1 MTRILFLVPYPL
13 GVAPSQRFRF
23 EQYFGL
29 LEAHGHEV
37 IVRPFLDQEAMRI
50 LYQPGF
56 FLKKT
61 WKVLWGLCKRVR
73 DMVTASRCDVV
84 FIHREAAPI
93 GPPVFEFLLAKLL
106 RKPIILDFDDAIWIP
121 NTSSSNSIITVFKRY
136 RNAETTCGLATVV
149 SCGNAYLRDHAA
161 WFTTNAVINPTT
173 IDTEGLHN
181 RVKAY
186 CTGKPVIGWTGTHST
201 IRYLDR
207 MVPILQRL
215 EQEFDFTFLVI
226 ADRPP
231 DFRLRSLLFVP
242 WDKATEIDDLLRMDV
257 GIMPLEDD
265 RWARGKCGFKALQY
279 MALGIPAIVS
289 PVGVNTEI
297 VNHGISGWVCD
308 NDVEWET
315 CLRGILAT
323 PEVLPARSSAARETV
338 VSRYSIKSNSE
349 NFLSLFS
356 KASDQRNTKF

>member
-1 MTRILFLVPYPL
+1 MARILFLVPYPL
-13 GVAPSQRFRF
+13 GTAPSQRFRF

-29 LEAHGHEV
+29 LRENGHEPV
-37 IVRPFLDQEAMRI
+37 VRPFLDEGAMRI
-50 LYQPGF
+50 LYRPGL
-56 FLKKT
+56 FLQKT
-61 WKVLWGLCKRVR
+61 WKVLRGLCGRVR
-73 DMVTASRCDVV
+73 DMAAAMRCDMV

-93 GPPVFEFLLAKLL
+93 GPPVFELFVAKVL
-106 RKPIILDFDDAIWIP
+106 RKPVIFDFDDAIWIP
-121 NTSSSNSIITVFKRY
+121 NASSSNSFITHFKRY
-136 RNAETTCGLATVV
+136 RNAETTCGLASVV
-149 SCGNAYLRDHAA
+149 SCGNAFLRDHAA
-161 WFTTNAVINPTT
+161 RFNPNAVINPTT
-173 IDTEGLHN
+173 IDTEGLHD

-186 CTGKPVIGWTGTHST
+186 RAGRPVIGWTGTHST

-207 MVPILQRL
+207 VVPVLARL

-231 DFRLRSLLFVP
+231 DLALRSLMFVP

-297 VNHGISGWVCD
+297 VSHGVNGWVCGTD
-308 NDVEWET
+308 AEWED
-315 CLRGILAT
+315 CLRGILSSPGTLA
-323 PEVLPARSSAARETV
+323 ERSSAARETV
-338 VSRYSIKSNSE
+338 VGRYSVRSNAG
-349 NFLSLFS
+349 NFLALFDR
-356 KASDQRNTKF
+356 KGP